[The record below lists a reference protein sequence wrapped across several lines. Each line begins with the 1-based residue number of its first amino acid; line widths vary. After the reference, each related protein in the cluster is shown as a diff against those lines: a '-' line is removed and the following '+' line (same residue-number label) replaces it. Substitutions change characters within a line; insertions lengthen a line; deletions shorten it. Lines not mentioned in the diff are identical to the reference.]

1 MHAEVRMARVGEAIG
16 RYNGGALSCV
26 EAGELL
32 GMSERH
38 FRRLRDRH
46 EAQGAEGLI
55 DRRRGKASGRRAPVD
70 TIEWVLEQFRTR
82 YFDFTAKHF
91 HEALRAEKP
100 AFALSYTWTK
110 SLLQQRGLIGIAR
123 GRSAHRKKRVRKP
136 LPGMMLFQDG
146 STHEWLT
153 GQPDLDLIGTLDDAT
168 SEITSLFLTEQEGTA
183 SSFQG
188 LAETIAR
195 KGLFCSFYTDRGS
208 HYFWTPKAGE
218 KVDKS
223 RLTQVGRA
231 LAELSITHIPSY
243 TPQGRGRMERLWG
256 TLQLRL
262 PPILRLKAIATVE
275 QANRFLAQTWLA
287 EHNAKFAVAAAEEG
301 SAFVP
306 FVGDLTNI
314 LCARHERVVGGDNC
328 VRFEGLILQIP
339 AQRHRSHFVRA
350 TVRVHQ
356 YPDGALAIFDGPRRL
371 ADYTA
376 AGVPITQEAST
387 AQSAA

>member
-1 MHAEVRMARVGEAIG
+1 MTH
-16 RYNGGALSCV
+16 GGAYT
-26 EAGELL
+26 E
-32 GMSERH
+32 
-38 FRRLRDRH
+38 
-46 EAQGAEGLI
+46 
-55 DRRRGKASGRRAPVD
+55 
-70 TIEWVLEQFRTR
+70 FRT
-82 YFDFTAKHF
+82 
-91 HEALRAEKP
+91 
-100 AFALSYTWTK
+100 
-110 SLLQQRGLIGIAR
+110 
-123 GRSAHRKKRVRKP
+123 
-136 LPGMMLFQDG
+136 LPG
-146 STHEWLT
+146 
-153 GQPDLDLIGTLDDAT
+153 
-168 SEITSLFLTEQEGTA
+168 
-183 SSFQG
+183 
-188 LAETIAR
+188 
-195 KGLFCSFYTDRGS
+195 
-208 HYFWTPKAGE
+208 
-218 KVDKS
+218 

-262 PPILRLKAIATVE
+262 PPILRLKAITTVE

>member
-1 MHAEVRMARVGEAIG
+1 MHAEVRMARIGEALG
-16 RYNGGALSCV
+16 RYKGGALSCV

-46 EAQGAEGLI
+46 EAKGAEGLI

-82 YFDFTAKHF
+82 YFDFTTKHF

-100 AFALSYTWTK
+100 TFTLSYTWTK
-110 SLLQQRGLIGIAR
+110 SLLQQRGLIGVAR

-146 STHEWLT
+146 STHEWLA
-153 GQPDLDLIGTLDDAT
+153 GQPDLDLIATLDDAT
-168 SEITSLFLTEQEGTA
+168 SEITSLFLVAQEGTA
-183 SSFQG
+183 STFRG
-188 LAETIAR
+188 LAETIAG

-218 KVDKS
+218 KVDKT

-231 LAELSITHIPSY
+231 LAELSIVHIPSY

-262 PPILRLKAIATVE
+262 PPVLRLAGIATVE
-275 QANRFLAQTWLA
+275 AANQFLAETYIA
-287 EHNAKFAVAAAEEG
+287 EHNARFAVAAAEEG

-314 LCARHERVVGGDNC
+314 LCARHERVVGNDNS
-328 VRFEGLILQIP
+328 VRFEGLSLQIP
-339 AQRHRSHFVRA
+339 EQRHRSHFVRA

-356 YPDGALAIFDGPRRL
+356 YPDTTLAIFDGPRRL

-376 AGVPITQEAST
+376 QGALITQET
-387 AQSAA
+387 INQSAA

>member
-1 MHAEVRMARVGEAIG
+1 MHAEVRMARLGEAIG
-16 RYNGGALSCV
+16 RYKRGGMSCV

-46 EAQGAEGLI
+46 EQEGAEGLI

-82 YFDFTAKHF
+82 YFDFTTKHF
-91 HEALRAEKP
+91 HEALRAEAP
-100 AFALSYTWTK
+100 GFNLSYTWTK

-123 GRSAHRKKRVRKP
+123 GRSAHRKKRVRRP

-146 STHEWLT
+146 STHAWLV
-153 GQPDLDLIGTLDDAT
+153 GQPDLDLIATLDDAT
-168 SEITSLFLTEQEGTA
+168 SEITSMFLVAQEGTA
-183 SSFQG
+183 STFRG
-188 LAETIAR
+188 LAETIAAR
-195 KGLFCSFYTDRGS
+195 GLFCAFYTDRGS

-218 KVDKS
+218 KVDKT

-231 LAELSITHIPSY
+231 LAELSITHIASY
-243 TPQGRGRMERLWG
+243 SPEGRGRMERVWG

-262 PPILRLKAIATVE
+262 PPVLRLKGLTTLEA
-275 QANRFLAQTWLA
+275 ANRFLADTYIA
-287 EHNAKFAVAAAEEG
+287 EHNARFAVAAAEQG

-306 FVGDLTNI
+306 FVGDLANI
-314 LCARHERVVGGDNC
+314 LCTRHERVVGNDNC
-328 VRFEGLILQIP
+328 VRFEGLCLQIP
-339 AQRHRSHFVRA
+339 EQRHRSHFVRA
-350 TVRVHQ
+350 TVRVLQ

-376 AGVPITQEAST
+376 AGLLVTQQAP